1 VSADEG
7 RREEALMTTIP
18 DRDEPDAI
26 PIGNRY
32 RPPRDPLAVHN
43 QAVTSQPA
51 RQRC

>member
-1 VSADEG
+1 
-7 RREEALMTTIP
+7 MTTVP
-18 DRDEPDAI
+18 DRDEPGAD

-32 RPPRDPLAVHN
+32 RPPRGALTVHN